1 MADGGNYI
9 PFSGHPQT
17 AFQWAHPRPA
27 VQSHSVLTILDQH
40 TSVVH
45 GQGLHIV
52 CGGHDGS
59 GPPSACTWVEFESAP
74 ASNRPPTRN
83 SKNLFTVE
91 LLFRVN
97 WEVQPW

>member
-40 TSVVH
+40 TSVMVKVYIFCAEDTT
-45 GQGLHIV
+45 GRGLRPRVPGLSLKVRLRATDRRRETARIF
-52 CGGHDGS
+52 S
-59 GPPSACTWVEFESAP
+59 RWSSFFE
-74 ASNRPPTRN
+74 
-83 SKNLFTVE
+83 
-91 LLFRVN
+91 
-97 WEVQPW
+97 